1 MCLQIKILA
10 QLEAAFA
17 LLSATASEPLMVGGF
32 EEPRGIGEEQEGSG
46 GERRGQ
52 EKRRQMNQRKQ
63 RKREMHEAS
72 LLSAIALTALALLA
86 YSSPEPILAKE
97 LVLEEE
103 WLGWCLHS
111 VLVWYAEVWSSFTLE
126 SELSSHSMLYPLKCS
141 SKLTRK
147 FVAWN
152 PVELDDWLSD
162 LNPHSKIVMLDACA
176 VLLLGNAL
184 VGDKFHYFRL
194 RGLVSRSLLV
204 EGYLEECTLKVS
216 SQDSDHPSNGRRLL
230 CHENWM
236 SKKKEIRTTPITLP
250 ESNQLANLTAE
261 SNQLAN
267 LTIQNAESNQLA
279 NLTIQN
285 AESNQLANLTAD
297 TLFVPVPP
305 FGMEFKD

>member
-1 MCLQIKILA
+1 MSDRVNLLQ
-10 QLEAAFA
+10 
-17 LLSATASEPLMVGGF
+17 S
-32 EEPRGIGEEQEGSG
+32 
-46 GERRGQ
+46 
-52 EKRRQMNQRKQ
+52 
-63 RKREMHEAS
+63 
-72 LLSAIALTALALLA
+72 
-86 YSSPEPILAKE
+86 
-97 LVLEEE
+97 EEE

-126 SELSSHSMLYPLKCS
+126 RECLFADDVVIGRDSSHSLLLNKSIIELKFS
-141 SKLTRK
+141 FMELWKK
-147 FVAWN
+147 N
-152 PVELDDWLSD
+152 PAELDDWLSD
-162 LNPHSKIVMLDACA
+162 LNPHSKIVMPDACA
-176 VLLLGNAL
+176 ELLLGNAL
-184 VGDKFHYFRL
+184 VGDKFHYFSL